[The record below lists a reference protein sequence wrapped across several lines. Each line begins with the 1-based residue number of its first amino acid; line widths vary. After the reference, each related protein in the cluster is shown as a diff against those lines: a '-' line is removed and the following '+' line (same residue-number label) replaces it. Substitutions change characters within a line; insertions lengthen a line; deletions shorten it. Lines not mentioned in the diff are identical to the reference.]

1 MDTDLQRIA
10 EQPRL
15 TPARETLKSSNPTH
29 ALRPFLFQLFSISAF
44 APVVASFQL
53 PFLGSTN
60 GTRFSPGTQLR
71 IVFKNLLT

>member
-1 MDTDLQRIA
+1 MDTDWQRMA

-29 ALRPFLFQLFSISAF
+29 APAPSYFSFSAS
-44 APVVASFQL
+44 APVVSALQL

-60 GTRFSPGTQLR
+60 GTRFSQAPNCGSCLR
-71 IVFKNLLT
+71 IY